1 MEYIHTLA
9 DGSTVK
15 YTEDMIKNAITDRDY
30 YQGKYH
36 DYVSKVNRNRE
47 AVYQFFK
54 DRYAA
59 GDEDI
64 TVTVDD
70 VNDLLE
76 SIGSEKLKALFT
88 VSGTINFTVSD
99 VEAESEDDAREIV
112 EQGFVLHYESDGS
125 LDDWDVEV
133 VELAQQ

>member
-1 MEYIHTLA
+1 
-9 DGSTVK
+9 
-15 YTEDMIKNAITDRDY
+15 MIKNAISDRDY

-47 AVYQFFK
+47 AVYEFFK

-59 GDEDI
+59 GDDDI

-76 SIGSEKLKALFT
+76 SIGSGKLKSLFT

-133 VELAQQ
+133 IELAQQ

>member
-1 MEYIHTLA
+1 
-9 DGSTVK
+9 
-15 YTEDMIKNAITDRDY
+15 MIKNAITDRDY

-133 VELAQQ
+133 IELAQQ

>member
-54 DRYAA
+54 DRYTA